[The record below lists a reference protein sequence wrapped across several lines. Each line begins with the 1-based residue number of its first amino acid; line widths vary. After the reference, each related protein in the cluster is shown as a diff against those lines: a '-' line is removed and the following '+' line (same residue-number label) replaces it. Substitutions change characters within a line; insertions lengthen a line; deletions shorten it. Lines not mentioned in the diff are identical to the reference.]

1 MKRAT
6 FIKQSS
12 LLALSVGVFG
22 KITSSGQGYIGNTPT
37 TTDILGPFY
46 RPDAP
51 LRSNLIPAGET
62 GEVLHL
68 SGTVYDE
75 KGKMPLPN
83 ALVEVWHCDEH
94 GVYDNTSD
102 AYRFRGAVRTGSD
115 GKYYFKTLIPV
126 PYKDSE
132 THTRPAH
139 IHMRISGTRYQDLI
153 TQVYFKDDSYIPGD
167 ISSSSPLSAQR
178 ILTITQNAANQKEV
192 DFDIT
197 MAKEYPLDPAVLE
210 LVTGL
215 YQTENTM
222 AEFYKKGDL
231 LFMKWNGQIMEAMEY
246 KGNNSFEGGLGFV
259 KARFE
264 PQMKGA
270 VKAIVTYI
278 DDDRKEHVMQGTK
291 LIKYRE

>member
-1 MKRAT
+1 MKRRT
-6 FIKQSS
+6 FLKQSS
-12 LLALSVGVFG
+12 LLAFSVGVLG
-22 KITSSGQGYIGNTPT
+22 KITWNGERYVGDTST
-37 TTDILGPFY
+37 TTDVLGPFY

-68 SGTVYDE
+68 SGVVYNE
-75 KGKMPLPN
+75 KGKSPLPN
-83 ALVEVWHCDEH
+83 ALVEAWHCDEH

-102 AYRFRGAVRTGSD
+102 VYRFRGAVKTGSD

-126 PYKDSE
+126 PYKDSG

-139 IHMRISGTRYQDLI
+139 IHLRISGTRYQDLI
-153 TQVYFKDDSYIPGD
+153 TQVYFKGDSFIPGD
-167 ISSSSPLSAQR
+167 ISSSSPLSAHR
-178 ILTITQNAANQKEV
+178 ILTMTENAAKEKAV
-192 DFDIT
+192 TFDIV
-197 MAKEYPLDPAVLE
+197 MSKEYPLDPAVLE

-246 KGNNSFEGGLGFV
+246 RGANSFEGGLGFV

-264 PQMKGA
+264 PQMGGA

-278 DDDRKEHVMQGTK
+278 DDDRNIHVLQGTK
-291 LIKYRE
+291 MLKYRE